1 VRQSGNLDRYRFVL
15 SGLFLLT
22 ILATSC
28 SGTVASWMVLLCA
41 LFLIQMFSLSQNTS
55 VFKVKRVLRRNTV
68 RFVRG
73 TIAKEP

>member
-68 RFVRG
+68 RFVRS
-73 TIAKEP
+73 TIAKEL